1 MTDHY
6 ATLGVPRDA
15 PADVIVRAWR
25 EAASIHHPDKGG
37 DAEKFRAARI
47 AYATLMNRELRAA
60 HDKEIAAPQKA
71 SSVTISNSDFVE
83 MSLAPYAG
91 KWAEDPAACPICDGA
106 REVRLAQDGF
116 WIRKKCPAC
125 TSKE

>member
-15 PADVIVRAWR
+15 PTDVIVRAWR
-25 EAASIHHPDKGG
+25 EAASLHHPDREGG

-60 HDKEIAAPQKA
+60 HDLEIAAPQG
-71 SSVTISNSDFVE
+71 VTSIISNDDFVA
-83 MSLAPYAG
+83 MSMVPSAG
-91 KWAEDPAACPICDGA
+91 KWAQDPASCPCCDGA

-125 TSKE
+125 AEGS